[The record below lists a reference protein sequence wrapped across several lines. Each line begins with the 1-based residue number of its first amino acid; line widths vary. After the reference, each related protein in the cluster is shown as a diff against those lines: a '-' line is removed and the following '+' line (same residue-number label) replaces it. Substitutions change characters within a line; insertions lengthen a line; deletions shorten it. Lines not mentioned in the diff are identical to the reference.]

1 MLGDQ
6 ARYRPCLSC
15 FTHADDVAESRADR
29 LDSGHAAHVESVKE
43 PPSALWRM
51 SGSLVDDLHIGT
63 PDELVAILESRFV
76 PEIEFEMSA
85 VERRV
90 QLAVVLARQ
99 LQDRLIAAVAKAGW
113 NVFSAR
119 ASIIRRLTEPERI
132 FTTPASWGGYP
143 VPLVL
148 VRPTTSAEY
157 PAPDGF
163 GSVIMLNSSTSWRL
177 LGSLSLA
184 DPSWFLARR
193 FDTSSVLGG

>member
-1 MLGDQ
+1 MKQESSTGLWWITGE
-6 ARYRPCLSC
+6 LI
-15 FTHADDVAESRADR
+15 DDIV
-29 LDSGHAAHVESVKE
+29 V
-43 PPSALWRM
+43 
-51 SGSLVDDLHIGT
+51 GT
-63 PDELVAILESRFV
+63 PDELVALLENRFGDG
-76 PEIEFEMSA
+76 IAFEMSA
-85 VERRV
+85 DERRV
-90 QLAVVLARQ
+90 QLAVTLARQ

-113 NVFSAR
+113 NVLSAK
-119 ASIIRRLTEPERI
+119 ATVIRRLIAPERI
-132 FTTPASWGGYP
+132 FTAPAKWGGCP

-163 GSVIMLNSSTSWRL
+163 GSVVMLNCSTSWRL